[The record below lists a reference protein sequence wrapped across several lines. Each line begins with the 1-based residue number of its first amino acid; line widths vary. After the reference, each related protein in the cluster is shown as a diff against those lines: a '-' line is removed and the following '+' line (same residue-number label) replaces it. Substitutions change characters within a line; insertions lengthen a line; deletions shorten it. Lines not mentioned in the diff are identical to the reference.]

1 VYTTKINE
9 LGKSKKTYWLSRGRK
24 RGDTSE
30 NPWFVDELQIINLP
44 IVRGDRV
51 ECAYYISELN
61 PHRI

>member
-1 VYTTKINE
+1 MLAIA
-9 LGKSKKTYWLSRGRK
+9 WRK

-61 PHRI
+61 PHRIELRDNPGSFPATR